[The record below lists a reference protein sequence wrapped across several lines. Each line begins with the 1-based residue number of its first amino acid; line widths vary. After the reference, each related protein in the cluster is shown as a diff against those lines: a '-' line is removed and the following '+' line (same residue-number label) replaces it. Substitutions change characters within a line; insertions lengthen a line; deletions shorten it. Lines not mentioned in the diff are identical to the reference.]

1 MRLMV
6 DRPTNPTH
14 SRLLDVAIDHFG
26 RFGIDGASTRAIAKD
41 AATPMSSITYHF
53 GGKEGLY
60 LATASHIAERMGKL
74 LAPAIARAA
83 AACQPGCTPE
93 QARDALHAVYGHV
106 AGVLVSAETA
116 PLARFIVREQANP
129 TEAFNRIYEGLVA
142 PMLSRLAFLLGVAS
156 GGALDEQEARLR
168 AVTLMGQ
175 VLVFRVARAA
185 ALRAGGW
192 EDIGARELEVI
203 RAVLADHLDAILD
216 RLARRKELR
225 T

>member
-1 MRLMV
+1 MP
-6 DRPTNPTH
+6 DKITTPTH

-41 AATPMSSITYHF
+41 ADTPMSSITYHF

-60 LATASHIAERMGKL
+60 LATASHIVERMGRL
-74 LAPAIARAA
+74 LAPAIAKAA
-83 AACQPGCTPE
+83 ATCQPGCTPE
-93 QARDALHAVYGHV
+93 QAREALHAVYGHA

-129 TEAFNRIYEGLVA
+129 TEAFNRIYDGLMG
-142 PMLSRLAFLLGVAS
+142 PMLSRLAFLLAVAS
-156 GGALDEQEARLR
+156 GGALDEQEGRIR
-168 AVTLMGQ
+168 ALTLMGQ

-192 EDIGARELEVI
+192 EDIGAGELEVI
-203 RAVLADHLDAILD
+203 RKVLANHLDAILD
-216 RLARRKELR
+216 RLPSGKELR

>member
-1 MRLMV
+1 M
-6 DRPTNPTH
+6 PASTTNATH

-41 AATPMSSITYHF
+41 AGTPMSSITYHF

-60 LATASHIAERMGKL
+60 LATASHIAERMGRL
-74 LAPAIARAA
+74 LAPAIAKAA
-83 AACQPGCTPE
+83 ATCQPGCTPE
-93 QARDALHAVYGHV
+93 QAREALHAVYGHAV
-106 AGVLVSAETA
+106 GVLVSAETA

-129 TEAFNRIYEGLVA
+129 TEAFNRIYDGLMA
-142 PMLSRLAFLLGVAS
+142 PMLARLSFLLGVAS
-156 GGALDEQEARLR
+156 GGALDEKEARIR
-168 AVTLMGQ
+168 AITLMGQ

-192 EDIGARELEVI
+192 EDIGARELETI

-216 RLARRKELR
+216 RLASRKES
-225 T
+225 

>member
-1 MRLMV
+1 MPAN
-6 DRPTNPTH
+6 PTNATH

-41 AATPMSSITYHF
+41 AGTPMSSITYHF

-60 LATASHIAERMGKL
+60 IATASHIAERMGRL
-74 LAPAIARAA
+74 LAPAIAKAA
-83 AACQPGCTPE
+83 ATCQPGCTPE
-93 QARDALHAVYGHV
+93 QAREALHAVYEHAV
-106 AGVLVSAETA
+106 GVLVSAETA

-129 TEAFNRIYEGLVA
+129 TEAFNRIYDGLMA
-142 PMLSRLAFLLGVAS
+142 PMLARLSFLLGVAS
-156 GGALDEQEARLR
+156 GGTLDEKEARIR
-168 AVTLMGQ
+168 AITLMGQ

-192 EDIGARELEVI
+192 EDIGARELQTI

-216 RLARRKELR
+216 RLASRKES
-225 T
+225 